1 MAAAMETEQLGVE
14 IFETAECE
22 ENVESQ
28 EQPKLEPF
36 YVERYSWSQLKKLL
50 ADTRKYHG
58 YMMAKA
64 PHDFMFVKKNDP
76 DGPHSDRVYYL
87 AMSGENRENT
97 LFYSEIPK
105 TINKAAVLMLSWKPL
120 LDLFQATLD
129 YGMYSREEEL
139 LRERKRIGTIGIA
152 SYDYH
157 PESGTFLFQA
167 GSGIYHVKDGG
178 PHGFTQQPLRPNL
191 VETSCPN
198 IRMDPKLCPADPN
211 WIAFIHSNDIW
222 IANIVTRE
230 ERRLTYV
237 HNELANMEEDPRSAG
252 VATFV
257 LQEEFDRYSGYWWCP
272 EAEPAPNGGKILR
285 ILYEENDESEV
296 EIIHVTSPMLE
307 TRRTDSFRYPKTGTA
322 NPKVTF
328 KMSEVTIDAEGRIA
342 DVVDKELVQPFEVL
356 FEGVEYIARAGW
368 TPEGKYAW
376 SILLDRSQTRLQ
388 IVLISPALFIPVEDD
403 AMERQKLIDSVPDY
417 VTPLIIY
424 EETTDIWINIH
435 DIFYVFP
442 QSHEDEIE
450 FIFASEC
457 KTGFRHL
464 YKITSILKES
474 KYKRSNGGLPA
485 PSDFK
490 CPIKEEIAITS
501 GEWEVLGR
509 HGSNIQVDE
518 VQKLVYFEGTKDSPL
533 EHHLYVVSY
542 DNPGEVTRL
551 TDRGYSHSCCISQVL
566 TPV

>member
-1 MAAAMETEQLGVE
+1 MAAAMETEQLGLE
-14 IFETAECE
+14 IFETAGPE
-22 ENVESQ
+22 EQVQRE

-36 YVERYSWSQLKKLL
+36 YVERHSWSQLRKLL
-50 ADTRKYHG
+50 TDTRKYHG

-64 PHDFMFVKKNDP
+64 PHDFTFVKKNDP
-76 DGPHSDRVYYL
+76 EGPHSDRIYYL

-105 TINKAAVLMLSWKPL
+105 TINKAAILLLSWKPL
-120 LDLFQATLD
+120 LDLFPAVLD

-157 PESGTFLFQA
+157 QESGTFLFQA

-178 PHGFTQQPLRPNL
+178 PHGFTQQPLRPIL

-222 IANIVTRE
+222 ISNIETRE
-230 ERRLTYV
+230 ERRLTFV
-237 HNELANMEEDPRSAG
+237 HNELANVEEDPKSAG

-257 LQEEFDRYSGYWWCP
+257 LQEEFDRYTGYWWSP
-272 EAEPAPNGGKILR
+272 KAQPTLNGGKVLR

-328 KMSEVTIDAEGRIA
+328 KISEVTINAEGRIA
-342 DVVDKELVQPFEVL
+342 DVVDKELVQPFEIL

-368 TPEGKYAW
+368 TPEGKYIW

-388 IVLISPALFIPVEDD
+388 IVLIPPALFIPIEDD
-403 AMERQKLIDSVPDY
+403 AMERQKLIDAVPDS
-417 VTPLIIY
+417 VTPFIIY

-435 DIFYVFP
+435 DIFHVFP
-442 QSHEDEIE
+442 QAHEDEIE

-464 YKITSILKES
+464 YKVTSVLKES
-474 KYKRSNGGLPA
+474 KYKRSCGGLPA

-509 HGSNIQVDE
+509 HGSN
-518 VQKLVYFEGTKDSPL
+518 
-533 EHHLYVVSY
+533 VS
-542 DNPGEVTRL
+542 L
-551 TDRGYSHSCCISQVL
+551 CSCCVDILKATRSCWRTAL
-566 TPV
+566 RGDGR

>member
-1 MAAAMETEQLGVE
+1 MAAAMETEQLGLE
-14 IFETAECE
+14 IFETAGPE
-22 ENVESQ
+22 EQVQRE

-36 YVERYSWSQLKKLL
+36 YVERHSWSQLRKLL
-50 ADTRKYHG
+50 TDTRKYHG

-64 PHDFMFVKKNDP
+64 PHDFTFVKKNDP
-76 DGPHSDRVYYL
+76 EGPHSDRIYYL

-105 TINKAAVLMLSWKPL
+105 TINKAAILLLSWKPL
-120 LDLFQATLD
+120 LDLFPAVLD

-157 PESGTFLFQA
+157 QESGTFLFQA

-178 PHGFTQQPLRPNL
+178 PHGFTQQPLRPIL

-222 IANIVTRE
+222 ISNIETRE
-230 ERRLTYV
+230 ERRLTFV
-237 HNELANMEEDPRSAG
+237 HNELANVEEDPKSAG

-257 LQEEFDRYSGYWWCP
+257 LQEEFDRYTGYWWSP
-272 EAEPAPNGGKILR
+272 KAQPTLNGGKVLR

-328 KMSEVTIDAEGRIA
+328 KISEVTINAEGRIA
-342 DVVDKELVQPFEVL
+342 DVVDKELVQPFEIL

-368 TPEGKYAW
+368 TPEGK
-376 SILLDRSQTRLQ
+376 
-388 IVLISPALFIPVEDD
+388 
-403 AMERQKLIDSVPDY
+403 
-417 VTPLIIY
+417 
-424 EETTDIWINIH
+424 
-435 DIFYVFP
+435 
-442 QSHEDEIE
+442 
-450 FIFASEC
+450 
-457 KTGFRHL
+457 
-464 YKITSILKES
+464 
-474 KYKRSNGGLPA
+474 
-485 PSDFK
+485 
-490 CPIKEEIAITS
+490 
-501 GEWEVLGR
+501 
-509 HGSNIQVDE
+509 
-518 VQKLVYFEGTKDSPL
+518 
-533 EHHLYVVSY
+533 
-542 DNPGEVTRL
+542 
-551 TDRGYSHSCCISQVL
+551 
-566 TPV
+566 